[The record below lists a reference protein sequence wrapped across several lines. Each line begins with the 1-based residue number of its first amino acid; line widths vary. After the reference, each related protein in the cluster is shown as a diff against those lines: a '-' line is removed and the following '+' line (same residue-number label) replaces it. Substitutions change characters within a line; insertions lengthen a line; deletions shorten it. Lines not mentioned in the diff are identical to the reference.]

1 MAHTPH
7 SAKKGTSSRCDS
19 RTGVTGVPETEL
31 AFCGLLDRRDMAMLL
46 PVVAAAAAVLRAGS
60 VGDAPPMLEL
70 DYSLLPEAP

>member
-1 MAHTPH
+1 M
-7 SAKKGTSSRCDS
+7 
-19 RTGVTGVPETEL
+19 VPETEL

>member
-1 MAHTPH
+1 MPPPTKSYFLALHCDAH
-7 SAKKGTSSRCDS
+7 
-19 RTGVTGVPETEL
+19 GVPETEL

>member
-1 MAHTPH
+1 
-7 SAKKGTSSRCDS
+7 
-19 RTGVTGVPETEL
+19 
-31 AFCGLLDRRDMAMLL
+31 MLL

>member
-1 MAHTPH
+1 MSGVNRE
-7 SAKKGTSSRCDS
+7 SAGGRYERNCNASS
-19 RTGVTGVPETEL
+19 PL
-31 AFCGLLDRRDMAMLL
+31 LWWPGLLDRRDMAMLL